1 VDSER
6 ANGQR
11 YPLVGGTRQRRFDGI
26 NFKPRKLPENA
37 ATPTSRVHAV
47 LGNLTERQTRFLQ
60 KDNIAI
66 LTKFYNELQ
75 LWQPTKRT
83 RLTRIFAKQ
92 KPFVIEKR
100 TMPIKWILHINL
112 NQTCQNFRPTE
123 IR

>member
-1 VDSER
+1 MFFRPSICVLIRSAFMSHNWIQEISLGFLVTLKV
-6 ANGQR
+6 ATQR
-11 YPLVGGTRQRRFDGI
+11 CALPAGGRDETTRFDGT
-26 NFKPRKLPENA
+26 NLKPRKLPENA

-83 RLTRIFAKQ
+83 RLT
-92 KPFVIEKR
+92 
-100 TMPIKWILHINL
+100 
-112 NQTCQNFRPTE
+112 
-123 IR
+123 